1 MGQGAKGVSNLL
13 MGAVAGRN
21 MSMTNRQT
29 RARECKPLSC
39 CVQLKPRG
47 RQKGQTGH
55 HLQRNVLEGNINKI
69 KKKKEEEKRKAEI
82 IQRKYLVQH
91 LPLWNQTNEFAFVK
105 ILSTGSSSSSYLSRR
120 LGLVNNMMLIPG
132 LPLPGR
138 SKLTR
143 VLSARIVLVSR
154 NQFLSG

>member
-29 RARECKPLSC
+29 HARECKPLSC

-47 RQKGQTGH
+47 DRKVRQGIIFRGMFWRVITTKE
-55 HLQRNVLEGNINKI
+55 RKE
-69 KKKKEEEKRKAEI
+69 KKKKRKTEI

-91 LPLWNQTNEFAFVK
+91 LPWWNQTNEFAFVK
-105 ILSTGSSSSSYLSRR
+105 ILSIASSSSSYLCRR
-120 LGLVNNMMLIPG
+120 LGLVNNMMLIPVP
-132 LPLPGR
+132 PLPER